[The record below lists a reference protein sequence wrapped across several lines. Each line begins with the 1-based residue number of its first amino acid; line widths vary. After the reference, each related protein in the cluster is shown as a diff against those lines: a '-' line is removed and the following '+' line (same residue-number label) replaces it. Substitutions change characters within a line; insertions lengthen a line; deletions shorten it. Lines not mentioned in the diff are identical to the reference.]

1 MNSSYRHIGNI
12 KGGIFLIGVFLVIGL
27 FSYTR
32 YLSSELREDNREVVK
47 LYAEIIAETVKDD
60 SNTNIDFI
68 FENIIK
74 KVKFPIIQS
83 GRNKNP
89 QLWTN
94 LPENIDSDRDR
105 LKLILSMDKIN
116 KPIPLV
122 FDDKINGP
130 ITFGYLHYGDSR
142 LIQKIQIWTYIEL
155 LSIGIF
161 ILFGFIGFSFI
172 RNSEK
177 QHIWV
182 GLSRETAHQLGT
194 PVSALLGWLDYLK
207 NDNSNI
213 EKILPEMESDIE
225 RLQQVNR
232 RFSKMGSKPEME
244 FFDLSKRIESVLSYL
259 NRRIPTLG
267 KKVDLV
273 NDIDPDIKIMAN
285 GTLISWTIENLIR
298 NSIDSI
304 SGEAGLIRISMS
316 QDQNNVKIRI
326 SDNGCGVPKKDWK
339 NIFRPGFSTK
349 KSGWGLGLSLCQRII
364 NEVHKGDIYVLESR
378 INSGTVFEINI
389 PSG

>member
-94 LPENIDSDRDR
+94 LPENIDSDSDR

-116 KPIPLV
+116 KPIPLI

-161 ILFGFIGFSFI
+161 TLFGFIGFSFI

-244 FFDLSKRIESVLSYL
+244 FFDLSKRIERVLSYL

-304 SGEAGLIRISMS
+304 SGESGLIRISMS

-326 SDNGCGVPKKDWK
+326 SDNGCGVQKKDWK

-364 NEVHKGDIYVLESR
+364 NEVHKGDIYVLESS

>member
-12 KGGIFLIGVFLVIGL
+12 KGGIFLTGVFLVIGL

-32 YLSSELREDNREVVK
+32 YLSSELRDDNREVVK

-83 GRNKNP
+83 GGNKNP

-94 LPENIDSDRDR
+94 LPDNIDSDSDR

-142 LIQKIQIWTYIEL
+142 LIQKIQVWTYIEL
-155 LSIGIF
+155 LSIGVF

-225 RLQQVNR
+225 RLQQVSR

-244 FFDLSKRIESVLSYL
+244 FFDLSKRIEGVLFYL

-304 SGEAGLIRISMS
+304 SGEAGLIRLSMS

-364 NEVHKGDIYVLESR
+364 NEVHKGDIYVLESS

>member
-94 LPENIDSDRDR
+94 LPENIDSDSDR
-105 LKLILSMDKIN
+105 LKLVLSMDKIN

-207 NDNSNI
+207 NDTSNI

-259 NRRIPTLG
+259 NHRIPTLG

-304 SGEAGLIRISMS
+304 SGEAGLIRLSMS

>member
-94 LPENIDSDRDR
+94 LPENIDSDSDR
-105 LKLILSMDKIN
+105 LKLVLSMDKIN

-225 RLQQVNR
+225 RLQQVSR

-273 NDIDPDIKIMAN
+273 NDIDQDIKIMAN

-304 SGEAGLIRISMS
+304 SGEAGLIRLSMS

>member
-94 LPENIDSDRDR
+94 LPENIDSDSDR
-105 LKLILSMDKIN
+105 LKLVLSMDKIN

-194 PVSALLGWLDYLK
+194 PVSALLGWLEYIK

-259 NRRIPTLG
+259 NHRIPTLG

-304 SGEAGLIRISMS
+304 SGEAGLIRLSMS

-364 NEVHKGDIYVLESR
+364 NEVHRGDIYVLESR

>member
-1 MNSSYRHIGNI
+1 MNTSYRHIGNI

-32 YLSSELREDNREVVK
+32 YLSSELREDNRKGVK

-94 LPENIDSDRDR
+94 LPENIDSDSDR
-105 LKLILSMDKIN
+105 LKVILSMDKIN

-207 NDNSNI
+207 NDTSNI

-304 SGEAGLIRISMS
+304 SGEAGLIRLSMS

-364 NEVHKGDIYVLESR
+364 NEVHKGDIYVLDSR

>member
-1 MNSSYRHIGNI
+1 MTSSYRHIGNI
-12 KGGIFLIGVFLVIGL
+12 KGGIFLIGVALVVGM

-32 YLSSELREDNREVVK
+32 YLSAELREDNRDVVK
-47 LYAEIIAETVKDD
+47 LYAEIIAATVQDE

-83 GRNKNP
+83 DQNKNP

-94 LPENIDSDRDR
+94 LPVNINSESDRIKF
-105 LKLILSMDKIN
+105 LSSMDKIN
-116 KPIPLV
+116 MPIPLV
-122 FDDKINGP
+122 FNDKINGP
-130 ITFGYLHYGDSR
+130 ITFGYLHYGDSI

-155 LSIGIF
+155 LSIGMF
-161 ILFGFIGFSFI
+161 VLFGFMGFSFI

-194 PVSALLGWLDYLK
+194 PVSALLGWLDHLK
-207 NDNSNI
+207 NDSSSVK
-213 EKILPEMESDIE
+213 KIIPELESDIE
-225 RLQQVNR
+225 RLEQVSR

-244 FFDLSKRIESVLSYL
+244 YFDLSNKVENVLTYL
-259 NRRIPTLG
+259 KRRIPKLG
-267 KKVDLV
+267 KKVELV
-273 NDIDPDIKIMAN
+273 NDIEPDIEIKAN
-285 GTLISWTIENLIR
+285 GTLLSWAIENLIK

-304 SGEAGLIRISMS
+304 SGDLGSIHVSMS
-316 QDQNNVKIRI
+316 KNKSNVKIRI
-326 SDNGCGVPKKDWK
+326 SDNGCGIPKKDWK

-349 KSGWGLGLSLCQRII
+349 QSGWGLGLSLCQRII
-364 NEVHKGDIYVLESR
+364 NEVHKGEIYIIES
-378 INSGTVFEINI
+378 SEEAGTIFEINI
-389 PSG
+389 PDA

>member
-1 MNSSYRHIGNI
+1 MIASYRHIGNI

-27 FSYTR
+27 LSYTR
-32 YLSSELREDNREVVK
+32 YLSSELRKDNREVVK

-83 GRNKNP
+83 DQKKAP

-94 LPENIDSDRDR
+94 LPKNINSDDDR
-105 LKLILSMDKIN
+105 YKLILSMDKIN
-116 KPIPLV
+116 QPIPLV
-122 FDDKINGP
+122 FYDKTQGP
-130 ITFGYLHYGDSR
+130 ITFGYIHYGDSR

-155 LSIGIF
+155 LSIGLF
-161 ILFGFIGFSFI
+161 LLFGFLGFSFI
-172 RNSEK
+172 RNSVK

-182 GLSRETAHQLGT
+182 GMSRETAHQLGT
-194 PVSALLGWLDYLK
+194 PVSALLGWLDHLK
-207 NDNSNI
+207 EDSSSI
-213 EKILPEMESDIE
+213 EKIIPELESDID
-225 RLQQVNR
+225 RLEQVSR

-244 FFDLSKRIESVLSYL
+244 YFDLSKRIEKVMSYL

-267 KKVDLV
+267 KKVELV
-273 NDIDPDIKIMAN
+273 NDISPNIKIMAN
-285 GTLISWTIENLIR
+285 GTLLSWAIENLIR

-304 SGEAGLIRISMS
+304 DVESGLIRLSLN
-316 QDQNNVKIRI
+316 QEEDKVKIRI
-326 SDNGCGVPKKDWK
+326 SDNGCGIPKRDWR

-364 NEVHKGDIYVLESR
+364 KEVHNGSIYILESN
-378 INSGTVFEINI
+378 IDSGTVFEINI
-389 PSG
+389 PSE

>member
-1 MNSSYRHIGNI
+1 MTSSYRHIGNI

-47 LYAEIIAETVKDD
+47 MYAEIIAKTVKDD

-142 LIQKIQIWTYIEL
+142 LIQKIQIWTYIEI

-225 RLQQVNR
+225 RLQQVSR

-244 FFDLSKRIESVLSYL
+244 FFDLSKRVESVLSYL

-298 NSIDSI
+298 NSIDSV
-304 SGEAGLIRISMS
+304 SGEAGLIRLSMS

-378 INSGTVFEINI
+378 INSGTIFEINI

>member
-1 MNSSYRHIGNI
+1 MNSSYRHIENI

-94 LPENIDSDRDR
+94 LPENIDSDSDR
-105 LKLILSMDKIN
+105 LKLVLSMDKIN

-122 FDDKINGP
+122 FDDKINGQ

-182 GLSRETAHQLGT
+182 GLSRETAHQIGT

-225 RLQQVNR
+225 RLQQVSR

-244 FFDLSKRIESVLSYL
+244 FFDLSKRIESVLFYL

>member
-94 LPENIDSDRDR
+94 LPENIDSESDR

-213 EKILPEMESDIE
+213 ETILPEMESDIE

-244 FFDLSKRIESVLSYL
+244 FFDLSKRIEGVLFYL

-267 KKVDLV
+267 EKVDLV

-304 SGEAGLIRISMS
+304 SGEAGLIRLSMN

>member
-1 MNSSYRHIGNI
+1 MNSSYRHIENI

-94 LPENIDSDRDR
+94 LPENIDSDSDR
-105 LKLILSMDKIN
+105 LKLVLSMDKIN

-244 FFDLSKRIESVLSYL
+244 FFDLSKRIESVLFYL

-304 SGEAGLIRISMS
+304 SGEAGLIRLSMS

-364 NEVHKGDIYVLESR
+364 NEVHKGDIYVLESS

>member
-1 MNSSYRHIGNI
+1 MTSSYRHIGNI

-47 LYAEIIAETVKDD
+47 MYAEIIAKTVKDD

-68 FENIIK
+68 FDNIIK

-225 RLQQVNR
+225 RLQQVSR

-244 FFDLSKRIESVLSYL
+244 FFDLSKRVESVLSYL
-259 NRRIPTLG
+259 NSRIPTLG

-298 NSIDSI
+298 NSIDSV
-304 SGEAGLIRISMS
+304 SGEAGLIRLSMS

-378 INSGTVFEINI
+378 INSGTIFEINI

>member
-1 MNSSYRHIGNI
+1 MTSSYRHIGNI

-47 LYAEIIAETVKDD
+47 MYAEIIAKTVKDD

-94 LPENIDSDRDR
+94 LPENSDSDRDR
-105 LKLILSMDKIN
+105 LKLILSMDKIY
-116 KPIPLV
+116 KPNPLV

-142 LIQKIQIWTYIEL
+142 LIQKIQIWTYIEI

-225 RLQQVNR
+225 RLQQVSR

-244 FFDLSKRIESVLSYL
+244 FFDLSKRVESVLSYL

-304 SGEAGLIRISMS
+304 SGEAGLIRLSMS
-316 QDQNNVKIRI
+316 QDQNNIKIRI

-364 NEVHKGDIYVLESR
+364 NEVHKGNIYVLESR

>member
-1 MNSSYRHIGNI
+1 MRAPYHHIGNI
-12 KGGIFLIGVFLVIGL
+12 KGGIFLIGIFLVIGL
-27 FSYTR
+27 LSYTR

-47 LYAEIIAETVKDD
+47 LYAEIIAATVKDD
-60 SNTNIDFI
+60 SNKNINFI

-83 GRNKNP
+83 DQDKNP

-94 LPENIDSDRDR
+94 LPENIDSDDDR
-105 LKLILSMDKIN
+105 FQMILSMDKIN
-116 KPIPLV
+116 EPIPLV
-122 FDDKINGP
+122 FDNKSSGP

-155 LSIGIF
+155 LSIGLFIF
-161 ILFGFIGFSFI
+161 FGFIGFSFI

-182 GLSRETAHQLGT
+182 GMSRETAHQLGT
-194 PVSALLGWLDYLK
+194 PVSALLGWLDHLK
-207 NDNSNI
+207 DDSSNI
-213 EKILPEMESDIE
+213 EKIIPELESDIE
-225 RLQQVNR
+225 RLQQVSR
-232 RFSKMGSKPEME
+232 RFSKMGSMPEME
-244 FFDLSKRIESVLSYL
+244 YFDLSERVEKVLSYL

-267 KKVDLV
+267 KKVELV
-273 NDIDPDIKIMAN
+273 NDITPDIKIRAN
-285 GTLISWTIENLIR
+285 GTLISWAIENLIR
-298 NSIDSI
+298 NSIDCIDDES
-304 SGEAGLIRISMS
+304 GLIRISMS
-316 QDQNNVKIRI
+316 QEEYKVKIRI

-364 NEVHKGDIYVLESR
+364 NEVHNGEIYILDS
-378 INSGTVFEINI
+378 NLDSGTVFEINI
-389 PSG
+389 PSD

>member
-94 LPENIDSDRDR
+94 LPENIDSDSDR

-194 PVSALLGWLDYLK
+194 PVSALLGWLEYIK

-259 NRRIPTLG
+259 NHRIPTLG

-304 SGEAGLIRISMS
+304 SGEAGLIRLSMS

-364 NEVHKGDIYVLESR
+364 NEVHRGDIYVLESR

>member
-1 MNSSYRHIGNI
+1 MRAPYHHIGNI
-12 KGGIFLIGVFLVIGL
+12 KGGIFLIGIFLVIGL
-27 FSYTR
+27 LSYTR

-47 LYAEIIAETVKDD
+47 LYAEIIAATVKDD
-60 SNTNIDFI
+60 SNTNINFI

-83 GRNKNP
+83 DQDKNP

-94 LPENIDSDRDR
+94 LPENIDSDDDR
-105 LKLILSMDKIN
+105 FQMILSMDKIN
-116 KPIPLV
+116 EPIPLV
-122 FDDKINGP
+122 FDNKSSGP

-155 LSIGIF
+155 LSIGLFIF
-161 ILFGFIGFSFI
+161 FGFIGFSFI

-182 GLSRETAHQLGT
+182 GMSRETAHQLGT
-194 PVSALLGWLDYLK
+194 PVSALLGWLDHLK
-207 NDNSNI
+207 DDSSDI
-213 EKILPEMESDIE
+213 EKIIPELESDIE
-225 RLQQVNR
+225 RLQQVSR
-232 RFSKMGSKPEME
+232 RFSKMGSMPEME
-244 FFDLSKRIESVLSYL
+244 YFDLSERVEKVLSYL

-267 KKVDLV
+267 KKVELV
-273 NDIDPDIKIMAN
+273 NDITPDIKIRAN
-285 GTLISWTIENLIR
+285 GTLISWAIENLIR
-298 NSIDSI
+298 NSIDCIDDES
-304 SGEAGLIRISMS
+304 GLIRISMS
-316 QDQNNVKIRI
+316 QEEYKVKIRI

-364 NEVHKGDIYVLESR
+364 NEVHNGEIYILDSNL
-378 INSGTVFEINI
+378 NSGTVFEINI
-389 PSG
+389 PSD

>member
-94 LPENIDSDRDR
+94 LPENIDSDSDR
-105 LKLILSMDKIN
+105 LKLVLSMDKIN

-194 PVSALLGWLDYLK
+194 PVSALLGWLDYIK

-304 SGEAGLIRISMS
+304 SGEAGLIRLSMS

-364 NEVHKGDIYVLESR
+364 NEVHRGDIYVLESR

>member
-94 LPENIDSDRDR
+94 LPENIDSDSDR
-105 LKLILSMDKIN
+105 LKLVLSMDKIN

-244 FFDLSKRIESVLSYL
+244 FFDLSKRIESILAYL

-267 KKVDLV
+267 KKVDLI

-304 SGEAGLIRISMS
+304 SGEAGLIRLSMN

-364 NEVHKGDIYVLESR
+364 NEVHKGDIYVLESK

-389 PSG
+389 PSC